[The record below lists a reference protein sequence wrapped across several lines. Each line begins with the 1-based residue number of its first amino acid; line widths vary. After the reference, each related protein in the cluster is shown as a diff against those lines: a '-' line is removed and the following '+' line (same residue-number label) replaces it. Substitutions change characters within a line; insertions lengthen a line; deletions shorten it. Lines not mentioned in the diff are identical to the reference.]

1 MREVFTQKVVTPRNT
16 RVRGSWHF
24 SPFLRA
30 LMKSKKLQDHFSK
43 IIGEPVVPQSYE
55 RVFTQYFPG
64 KIKNNLTMTQIFDLN
79 SLDVMLI

>member
-1 MREVFTQKVVTPRNT
+1 MPKALRLISIVREVFIQKVVTPRNT

-55 RVFTQYFPG
+55 KVFTENFSEN
-64 KIKNNLTMTQIFDLN
+64 IK
-79 SLDVMLI
+79 